1 MTFHPGDRV
10 QMDPARC
17 STPDQVHA
25 VGVVVPAPS
34 KLRGLVAVNWFF
46 AHAQSYP
53 FGSGGLYEPRELR
66 KVTYDCG

>member
-25 VGVVVPAPS
+25 VGVVVLAPS
-34 KLRGLVAVNWFF
+34 PSRGLVAVNWIY
-46 AHAQSYP
+46 AHGLGYP
-53 FGSGGLYEPRELR
+53 LGTGGLYYPRELR
-66 KVTYDCG
+66 KVMA